1 LALPA
6 VQTFGPK
13 SPMVD
18 AIIGAAANP
27 DHPAILDRDI
37 ETATI
42 AAEQASGRC
51 PGIDIVGR

>member
-1 LALPA
+1 
-6 VQTFGPK
+6 
-13 SPMVD
+13 MVD
-18 AIIGAAANP
+18 AILGAAANP